1 MTMGYFRFFPKVA
14 HVFPPFFKFSLLSNC
29 YRTGRRSNEVTSTR
43 LVGFVDFGS
52 FTSAIAQP
60 PARWVVAAQWPEI
73 RPSLALATWLP
84 AAGRTPSRRHGPAH
98 RDPFRRARLRLSQIS
113 HASQFRYF
121 NDGLKKKIGAQ
132 CLYNV
137 FYIFTCR
144 RQGIDESTPCGRRT
158 GASPASSIRLHAK
171 LLRSYPCKL
180 SYFHCSHD
188 FVQVGRCVTDRCPRP
203 TGQVCQNA
211 GNLTR
216 HPRHVDTRWRVSLF
230 QASQRLCADTN
241 TTHGNAARQAE
252 MRWK

>member
-137 FYIFTCR
+137 FYIFTCADVKGLMNR
-144 RQGIDESTPCGRRT
+144 
-158 GASPASSIRLHAK
+158 
-171 LLRSYPCKL
+171 
-180 SYFHCSHD
+180 
-188 FVQVGRCVTDRCPRP
+188 
-203 TGQVCQNA
+203 
-211 GNLTR
+211 
-216 HPRHVDTRWRVSLF
+216 RHVVDAQEQVQQALFDYTLNCYAHIPVSWVTFIALTI
-230 QASQRLCADTN
+230 LC
-241 TTHGNAARQAE
+241 
-252 MRWK
+252 KSVVV